1 VFLFPLSP
9 LMSLYSR
16 KHEFEADA
24 FAASLTH
31 PGHLISALVRLYRDN
46 AATLTPDPVY
56 SLFYDSHP
64 IEKNLPRDN
73 LLYRSD
79 RFHTKLLAANLDQA
93 FIVTAAVPTPDP
105 GLLDRCLVACEAA
118 GIPASIVVNKTDL
131 PETPA
136 WLEKLRPYEAM
147 GYPLIPLAA
156 VRDIGPLIERLA
168 GKTSI
173 LVGASGVGKSTLIN
187 SLVPEAE
194 IATQEISEA
203 LDTGKHTTTHT
214 RLYHLP
220 SGGALIDSP
229 GMQEFALGHLK
240 ADDIQAAFPEFRPYI
255 GQCRFYNCRHLKEP
269 NCAILAAVETG
280 HIQRGRWRCYET
292 LCRELDQAAG
302 DYR

>member
-1 VFLFPLSP
+1 MTGRLSGRIVAVHGKH
-9 LMSLYSR
+9 SLV
-16 KHEFEADA
+16 ETADGRYDCVTRGKKGGIA
-24 FAASLTH
+24 CGDRVEIKLTSLDA
-31 PGHLISALVRLYRDN
+31 GV
-46 AATLTPDPVY
+46 
-56 SLFYDSHP
+56 

-79 RFHTKLLAANLDQA
+79 RFHTKLLASNLDQV
-93 FIVTAAVPTPDP
+93 FIVTAAVPSPDL

-118 GIPASIVVNKTDL
+118 GIPARIVVNKTDL

-136 WLEKLRPYEAM
+136 WLEKLQPYEAM

-156 VRDIGPLIERLA
+156 IRDIGPLVERLA

-173 LVGASGVGKSTLIN
+173 LVGASGVGKSTLVN
-187 SLVPEAE
+187 ALVPEAE
-194 IATQEISEA
+194 IATQEVSEA

-220 SGGALIDSP
+220 GGGALIDSP

-240 ADDIQAAFPEFRPYI
+240 QDDIQAAFPEFRPLI

-269 NCAILAAVETG
+269 NCALLAAVEDG
-280 HIQRGRWRCYET
+280 RILRQRWRCYEN
-292 LCRELDQAAG
+292 LCRELDHSAS